1 MSLTLQSTPLGPP
14 DRLGLGPLVERA
26 RAVDP
31 LLRSAFVAYDEG
43 QRHLDH
49 LFDGDALCITTGQ
62 QPGMFLGPLFTV
74 YKALTAVA
82 LARACTDTLGRAVT
96 PVFWVAGDDHD
107 FAEANHLYSLSPANT
122 VERLV
127 LRERSHD
134 APSLPLYRERL
145 GSDVDGVLAQLIE
158 HTHETE
164 FRSHV
169 LGWLSRHYHAEND
182 MATAFAGA
190 LAELLGPHGLVVFRP
205 THSAA
210 KRAMA
215 PPLMR
220 ILASATSVD
229 DALVARAAMLEA
241 EGRGA
246 PVPVGDRATPVL
258 IEAALGRDRL
268 VGDNDRFVARRSQEA
283 WTLAQ
288 LETMAREDPER
299 LSPNVLLRPVIETAL
314 FPTLAYVAG
323 PGELAY
329 LPQCLPLY
337 HHLNL
342 DPQRP
347 VARWSGRIIE
357 TKVARVLDKYS
368 LAVEDLAA
376 PEGKLE
382 AQLVKGDMPDD
393 ATAALL
399 ALRDV
404 VASEYPRLQNAAAGV
419 DPTLKKSVQSA
430 LNTTLSA
437 LTDVEKRL
445 TAHLKKQ
452 NDIVVQ
458 QVAKAR
464 HNLFPLGRPQERVFS
479 LVPYLIRHGPRLL
492 DAILAEVSTA
502 LPPLDTP
509 TRRV

>member
-1 MSLTLQSTPLGPP
+1 LGPR
-14 DRLGLGPLVERA
+14 DRLDLGPLVKRA

-31 LLRSAFVAYDEG
+31 SLRSAFVAYDEG
-43 QRHLDH
+43 QRQLDR
-49 LFDGDALCITTGQ
+49 LFESDALCITTGQ
-62 QPGMFLGPLFTV
+62 QPGLLLGPLFTV

-82 LARACTDTLGRAVT
+82 LARACAEMLGRAVT

-107 FAEANHLYSLSPANT
+107 FAEANHLYSLSPANA

-127 LRERSHD
+127 LRERSVD

-145 GSDVDGVLAQLIE
+145 GADVDAVLTQLIE
-158 HTHETE
+158 HSHETE
-164 FRSHV
+164 FRSDS
-169 LGWLSRHYHAEND
+169 LDWLSRHYHAESD
-182 MATAFAGA
+182 LATAFAGA

-210 KRAMA
+210 KQAMA
-215 PPLMR
+215 PHLLS
-220 ILASATSVD
+220 ILESAASVD
-229 DALVARAAMLEA
+229 EALVGRAATLEA
-241 EGRGA
+241 EGRDA

-268 VGDNDRFVARRSQEA
+268 VGVNGQFVARRSREA
-283 WTLAQ
+283 WTLTQ
-288 LETMAREDPER
+288 LESMAREDPER
-299 LSPNVLLRPVIETAL
+299 LSPNVLLRPAIEAAM

-337 HHLNL
+337 QHLGV

-347 VARWSGRIIE
+347 VARWSGQIIE
-357 TKVARVLDKYS
+357 TKVAKVLDKYS

-382 AQLVKGDMPDD
+382 AQLVQGDMPHD
-393 ATAALL
+393 ATAALSV
-399 ALRDV
+399 LRDV
-404 VASEYPRLQNAAAGV
+404 VAREYPRLQSAASGV

-445 TAHLKKQ
+445 TTHLKKQ

-458 QVAKAR
+458 QIAKAR
-464 HNLFPLGRPQERVFS
+464 HNLFPFGRPQERVFS
-479 LVPYLIRHGPRLL
+479 LVPYLIRHGPGLL
-492 DAILAEVSTA
+492 DAILAEAATA
-502 LPPLDTP
+502 LPSFDPP
-509 TRRV
+509 TLRA